1 MFPYLQTDG
10 RTDGRINLGG
20 AGYNNLRFLQQKRE
34 ENAETFSERA
44 RGTAARL
51 GKEET
56 KKKEIG
62 PISRSAWLLVNEIG
76 EQN

>member
-1 MFPYLQTDG
+1 MDGQTDEL
-10 RTDGRINLGG
+10 IWGG
-20 AGYNNLRFLQQKRE
+20 LVTYGSSNKRE
-34 ENAETFSERA
+34 KRTLKPSGLWTERA

-62 PISRSAWLLVNEIG
+62 PISRSA
-76 EQN
+76 